1 MNYYHII
8 NTNKNTKHIMYEQ
21 NELFQFEDYFT
32 QDDNPIDKTQ
42 ITTTILY
49 LSENE
54 LKEFKK
60 YVKQILKIKYPN
72 NYKEKNYSDLI
83 LQLIKNEYNN
93 CK

>member
-1 MNYYHII
+1 
-8 NTNKNTKHIMYEQ
+8 MYEQ
-21 NELFQFEDYFT
+21 NELFKFEDYFT

-42 ITTTILY
+42 TTTTVLY

-72 NYKEKNYSDLI
+72 NYKQKNYSDLI

>member
-1 MNYYHII
+1 
-8 NTNKNTKHIMYEQ
+8 MYEQ

>member
-1 MNYYHII
+1 
-8 NTNKNTKHIMYEQ
+8 MYEQ
-21 NELFQFEDYFT
+21 NELFEFDDYFT